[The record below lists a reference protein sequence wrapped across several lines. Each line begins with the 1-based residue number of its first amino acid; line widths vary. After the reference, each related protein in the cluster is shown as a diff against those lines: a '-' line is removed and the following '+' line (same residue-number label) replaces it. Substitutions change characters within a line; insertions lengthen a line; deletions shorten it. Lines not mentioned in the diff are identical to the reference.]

1 MFQAVAATTQP
12 GPSAPLVDGGGLES
26 ASAAVAGAPGRV
38 AQPDG
43 AGSPHAQPAKHVES
57 HALAAASQLTACPAQ
72 EQSQASN
79 PQDSPQASQPSA
91 HSQGACPP
99 PQPTIASAATFARA
113 GCLTARAF
121 TDFRGRPQPP
131 THRCSASQALS
142 LCSSFTTSP
151 KRQRGPPESRH
162 RPHGHRHGT
171 PRSSPIGT
179 TTQWTATSPS
189 TGSRQSQSF
198 AERYATQRR
207 LRWASARGAK
217 GSLAQAP
224 FPAGSSA
231 IGATGAHTVF
241 RTAARSPTARC
252 SRPSG
257 PACSR
262 QGAPRPTMWRVSRR
276 GRQRRVA
283 SRVAHKTLQAQRPA
297 AGARRAQARP
307 RGRRRH
313 RFPRPDA
320 TSGRLRLPVGHQRAV
335 ALPHGRRGR
344 SVRARHPH
352 EHHVRVNELVAV
364 LG

>member
-99 PQPTIASAATFARA
+99 PQPTIASATTFARA

-142 LCSSFTTSP
+142 GCSSFTTSP
-151 KRQRGPPESRH
+151 KRRRGPSESRH
-162 RPHGHRHGT
+162 RAARPPPRHSAEFADWDDDTVDRYFTFDGQPAEPILLPRGTLHRGGCVGRLQEV
-171 PRSSPIGT
+171 PR
-179 TTQWTATSPS
+179 AHLH
-189 TGSRQSQSF
+189 
-198 AERYATQRR
+198 RR
-207 LRWASARGAK
+207 LPQQGALRLAPLARTLSSGR
-217 GSLAQAP
+217 P
-224 FPAGSSA
+224 PARPLPA
-231 IGATGAHTVF
+231 
-241 RTAARSPTARC
+241 C

-262 QGAPRPTMWRVSRR
+262 QRAPRPTMWRVSRR
-276 GRQRRVA
+276 GRQRQVA
-283 SRVAHKTLQAQRPA
+283 SLQAQRPA